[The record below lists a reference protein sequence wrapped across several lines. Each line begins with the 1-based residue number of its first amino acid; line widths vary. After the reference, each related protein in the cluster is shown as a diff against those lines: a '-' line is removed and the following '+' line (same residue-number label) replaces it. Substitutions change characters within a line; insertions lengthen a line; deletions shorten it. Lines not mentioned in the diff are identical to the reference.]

1 MSVVVEKQADLQT
14 WLAQKFETSISTK
27 TPCIGQKSGNKLV
40 SVTAYTNILPNSC
53 EAHIA
58 SDGQLT
64 KTYVKSIFDYPFNQL
79 GVKVIL
85 ASVSKANHK
94 SLNLCRK
101 LGFEVKA
108 EIPDAHKN
116 GDLVIFALRKE
127 QCRWL
132 DI

>member
-1 MSVVVEKQADLQT
+1 VSVITEKQTDMQT
-14 WLAQKFETSISTK
+14 WLAGKFKTSISTK
-27 TPCIGQKSGNKLV
+27 TPCIGQLKDGKLTA
-40 SVTAYTNILPNSC
+40 VTAYTNILPNSC

-58 SDGQLT
+58 VDGQISRGYLR
-64 KTYVKSIFDYPFNQL
+64 SIFDYPFNQL
-79 GVKVIL
+79 KVRVIL
-85 ASVSKANHK
+85 ASVSKANVK

-108 EIPDAHKN
+108 EIPDAHKD

-127 QCRWL
+127 QCRWF